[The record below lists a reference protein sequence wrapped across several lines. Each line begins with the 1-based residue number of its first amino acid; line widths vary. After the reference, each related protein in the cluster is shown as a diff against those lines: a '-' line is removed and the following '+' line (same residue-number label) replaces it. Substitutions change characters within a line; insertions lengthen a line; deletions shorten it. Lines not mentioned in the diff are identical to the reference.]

1 MSFPGDW
8 LEVRLGPG
16 CISIEPGKFYD
27 VDLRLEHISMTFE
40 RLENVKPQDMPALIQ
55 WLDY

>member
-1 MSFPGDW
+1 M
-8 LEVRLGPG
+8 GPG

-27 VDLRLEHISMTFE
+27 VDLRLEHVSMTFE